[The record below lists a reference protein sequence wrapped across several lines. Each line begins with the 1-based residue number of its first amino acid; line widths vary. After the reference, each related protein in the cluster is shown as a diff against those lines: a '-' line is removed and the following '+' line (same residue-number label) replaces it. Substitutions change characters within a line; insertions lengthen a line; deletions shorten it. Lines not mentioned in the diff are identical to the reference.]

1 MKESNFAKIIST
13 NSKDNLVLQRIE
25 ALEKFKASNSQY
37 VLFLNSSVILHDTTT
52 LKTLVKQDQ
61 NIIAPMIRKKI
72 FQPSLKQTC
81 YNIGYNESHTFELKF
96 QNQFIN
102 NNRERNVV
110 PSSTWAK
117 ERYHVCYTYTNYG
130 SQIHI

>member
-72 FQPSLKQTC
+72 FQPALKQTC
-81 YNIGYNESHTFELKF
+81 YNIGYNEIHTFELKF
-96 QNQFIN
+96 QNQFLN
-102 NNRERNVV
+102 NPMEHNFV
-110 PSSTWAK
+110 PSNKWAN
-117 ERYHVCYTYTNYG
+117 ERYHV
-130 SQIHI
+130 SM